1 MKIIIIIGIV
11 TLLMVSIVISQSS
24 LTKEIKIL
32 DSKKLNL
39 TKEEKGII
47 NNNYENLK
55 LGKVTDYQKGTY
67 HTFINLDSG
76 YRIITTNKNFNKMK
90 NEK

>member
-1 MKIIIIIGIV
+1 MKTIILSGIV
-11 TLLMVSIVISQSS
+11 ILLLASIVISQSS
-24 LTKEIKIL
+24 TTEEITKL

-39 TKEEKGII
+39 TKEEKGMLDS
-47 NNNYENLK
+47 NYKNLN
-55 LGKVTDYQKGTY
+55 LGKVIDYQKGTY